1 MYRFLYGHLYLYLYP
16 YPIHIDIYVHM
27 HVDIQIGI
35 HIFSIS
41 TFTSVSCIYVYTHT
55 HTHTSSGHLS
65 SLAKVGFDG
74 RGLVAIITNV
84 LGHSGAVGSQFH
96 PEAAQPEIPGHPSPR
111 PLGQGLSGG
120 RGPTVEVP
128 GLSAERVGSQLAGFG
143 IFHEGSQL

>member
-1 MYRFLYGHLYLYLYP
+1 MCIVFCMGIFIYIYTHIQSISISMSTCMSTSRSVSTSFRYLHSHQYLAYMY
-16 YPIHIDIYVHM
+16 IHI
-27 HVDIQIGI
+27 
-35 HIFSIS
+35 
-41 TFTSVSCIYVYTHT
+41 

-96 PEAAQPEIPGHPSPR
+96 PEAAQPEIPVHPSPR

>member
-1 MYRFLYGHLYLYLYP
+1 MY
-16 YPIHIDIYVHM
+16 IHI
-27 HVDIQIGI
+27 
-35 HIFSIS
+35 
-41 TFTSVSCIYVYTHT
+41 